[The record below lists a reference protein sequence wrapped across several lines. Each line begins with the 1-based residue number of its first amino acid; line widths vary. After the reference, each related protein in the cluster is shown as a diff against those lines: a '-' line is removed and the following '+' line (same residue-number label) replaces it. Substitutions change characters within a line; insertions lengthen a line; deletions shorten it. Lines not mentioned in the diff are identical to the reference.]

1 MDLEAGKQEM
11 YRGTNVGLAD
21 GWSGTGRVRI
31 PGRRA
36 AGRGRRTTT
45 GTGGPESGAGGGRRS
60 LGIRLEV
67 QVGDRQVRQ
76 QVGSLS
82 NAGES
87 CVHTKEQS
95 GRE

>member
-11 YRGTNVGLAD
+11 YRGTDVGLAD

-31 PGRRA
+31 PGSRA

-45 GTGGPESGAGGGRRS
+45 GTGGQESGTEGGQRS
-60 LGIRLEV
+60 LGIRLEA

-76 QVGSLS
+76 RVI
-82 NAGES
+82 ES
-87 CVHTKEQS
+87 
-95 GRE
+95 